1 MLVYRFGG
9 AGRRKIRITM
19 AISANSLFHFTGT
32 LEILQNI
39 LEEGS
44 FWPIFCVEYDKGPM
58 ENGKYIAV
66 PIVCFC
72 DLPLTQIQEHTRDYG
87 FYGIGLNKKWGNKK
101 GVSPITYY
109 YSKNSISWT
118 LFKNNGNK
126 LTLKEKMRWFSQLK
140 RYYGKTWSL
149 SKGKYI
155 NKILYNEREWRYVPK
170 SIEEANSRILVEE
183 VESFSGKEKSEAT
196 KKYSIAFGVDDV
208 KYIIVKSD
216 VDKNNLIQFIRKSAV
231 LSINADALCSK
242 ILTLKQIREDF

>member
-1 MLVYRFGG
+1 
-9 AGRRKIRITM
+9 M

-39 LEEGS
+39 LEDGS
-44 FWPIFCVEYDKGPM
+44 FWPIYCVEYDKGQM

-72 DLPLTQIQEHTRDYG
+72 DLPLTQIREHTRDYG

-109 YSKNSISWT
+109 YSENSISWT
-118 LFKNNGNK
+118 LFKNNGDK
-126 LTLKEKMRWFSQLK
+126 LTPKEKIRWFSQLK
-140 RYYGKTWSL
+140 RYYGKTWSQ
-149 SKGKYI
+149 SKRRYV

-170 SIEEANSRILVEE
+170 SIEVTKSRILVED
-183 VESFSGKEKSEAT
+183 VNSFSGKEESKFT

-208 KYIIVKSD
+208 KYIIVKSNA
-216 VDKNNLIQFIRKSAV
+216 DKNNLIQHIKRSNV
-231 LSINADALCSK
+231 LSVYADTLRSK